1 MNDGLGEGIHGLAQA
16 LGRAFVPVEAA
27 LKVIIFGLAIGC
39 MVKSTGPSCWPGFCA
54 CLGVSKAGAEDPSR
68 EQQRQERKGKN
79 HLPPW
84 RRPGRQRR
92 FSPSFFSPPPV
103 SLWNCFG
110 KTHGRNPAV
119 ATALDRLNEDRI
131 VGRIS

>member
-27 LKVIIFGLAIGC
+27 LKVIVFGLAIGC
-39 MVKSTGPSCWPGFCA
+39 MVKPTGQSCWPGFRA

-84 RRPGRQRR
+84 RRPWRQRR
-92 FSPSFFSPPPV
+92 FSPSFFFPPPRFLV
-103 SLWNCFG
+103 ELLRQDAWAQSSG
-110 KTHGRNPAV
+110 SHGA
-119 ATALDRLNEDRI
+119 
-131 VGRIS
+131 